1 MSEQKYY
8 VKLNVLKGSINK
20 RANGYNTNY
29 HPDYV
34 HFLCE
39 DGKSIAPC
47 FERITEWGVV
57 HAEAND
63 FHLGKFT
70 KAELSEIMDGAFYHV
85 INEEWECGGGF
96 YEPRE
101 WINPLIELVPVE
113 EEK

>member
-1 MSEQKYY
+1 MD
-8 VKLNVLKGSINK
+8 I
-20 RANGYNTNY
+20 TNY

-70 KAELSEIMDGAFYHV
+70 KSELTEIMNGAL
-85 INEEWECGGGF
+85 
-96 YEPRE
+96 YEQE
-101 WINPLIELVPVE
+101 VSGDVLKNFL
-113 EEK
+113 KKS